1 MAGWFGYVT
10 IKDPGTTMTMLSS
23 LHSIHDQL
31 VRIDHA
37 MLRTQESVIPRF
49 EATSVRDFITRVSD
63 HIPYEFSATITIDKI
78 EEKEAGVFWT
88 IYFTRDS
95 KTAYTF
101 EIHKSGPYYLASNG
115 VEIRDVQ
122 FLLQML
128 NAWSRGW

>member
-10 IKDPGTTMTMLSS
+10 IKDPGTTMTMLGS

-37 MLRTQESVIPRF
+37 MLRAQESVKPRF
-49 EATSVRDFITRVSD
+49 EPRSIHDFITRVSD
-63 HIPYEFSATITIDKI
+63 YTPYEFSATITIDKI
-78 EEKEAGVFWT
+78 EQASGFWT
-88 IYFTRDS
+88 ISYTRDS
-95 KTAYTF
+95 ETAHTF
-101 EIHKSGPYYLASNG
+101 EIHKSGSYYLAKNN